1 MRRAMRLRFIAL
13 SGNLVFLTILIC
25 CASKP
30 VPPPVETPKVSQVL
44 EEVAPEQVNQDTEKK
59 GANPLVSNINEKLN
73 SLGYEALGLSFE
85 SDETLLL
92 LGSVFD
98 SPITHN
104 RQIKIIYTGLM
115 MSYDE
120 KHQSLTINTSK
131 NLASI
136 LSFIDKNVPKQIEE
150 APESSPSQ
158 QMNAAPIAP
167 SAEPVKII
175 PAVKKKLKSLKKQLT
190 KKIQKPK
197 RNAKKQRTPRNRKV
211 KPEITPPAES
221 LPEQAL
227 PQGRPVEQTPPAEQ
241 APPVEQAPPQETSP
255 EKPPVIEEP
264 MSPPEPDNAPE
275 QPPLMQEEEAQ
286 ENISESN

>member
-1 MRRAMRLRFIAL
+1 MRRAIGLRLIAL

-44 EEVAPEQVNQDTEKK
+44 EEVAPEQVSQDGEKK
-59 GANPLVSNINEKLN
+59 SANPLVTNINEKLN
-73 SLGYEALGLSFE
+73 TLGYEALGLSFE

-158 QMNAAPIAP
+158 QMKAAPIAP
-167 SAEPVKII
+167 SVEPVKII
-175 PAVKKKLKSLKKQLT
+175 PAVKKKLKNLKKRLT

-227 PQGRPVEQTPPAEQ
+227 PQAPPAEQ